1 MARIEF
7 TYYLTSSIFF
17 ILLIILFVCF
27 LIGLICIWWYER
39 KILVLKRKINNL
51 PKQIKKRIQDYL
63 VNQKQFERIVESER
77 KSLIEELEILEI
89 KRRFLLDKLPFVK

>member
-1 MARIEF
+1 MTKIEF
-7 TYYLTSSIFF
+7 IYYLTSSIFF
-17 ILLIILFVCF
+17 VLLIILFVCF

-51 PKQIKKRIQDYL
+51 PKQIKKRIQDHL

-77 KSLIEELEILEI
+77 KSLIEELEMLEI

>member
-1 MARIEF
+1 MAKIEF
-7 TYYLTSSIFF
+7 IYYLTSSIFF
-17 ILLIILFVCF
+17 ILLIILFVCL